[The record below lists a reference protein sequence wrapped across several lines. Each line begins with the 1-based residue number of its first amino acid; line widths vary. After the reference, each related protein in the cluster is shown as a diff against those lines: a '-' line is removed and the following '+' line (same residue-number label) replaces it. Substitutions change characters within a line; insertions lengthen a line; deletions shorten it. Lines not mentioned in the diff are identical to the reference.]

1 MTQVD
6 TQIAERGPASPS
18 ERLRA
23 LLVDPVLFTAPY
35 DAALSEGLEANGVT
49 ARWAVRGLRPGEE
62 MDLPAGAVHT
72 LFYPLSDGKRRGR
85 TGPIQRA
92 LKGVEHAFGLKS
104 VVALARSER
113 FDIVH
118 FQWSVVPALDLRA
131 LRQIQAERPV
141 VLTVH
146 DLVPFNG
153 KSVSQ
158 MQRKG
163 FEAVLHAADHLIVH
177 TDQARRD
184 LIQRGFDPSRI
195 TVIPHGLLALKPA
208 SATERRD
215 GKWRI
220 VMFGRLQSYK
230 GVDTLVDAAAAID
243 PALRDRLEIV
253 IAGEPLMPLAHL
265 SDRAA
270 AMGLGN
276 VLRFDPR
283 RFGEEEMATLLAS
296 ADCFVF
302 PYRAIEAS
310 GVLHLVAGLG
320 KWIVASDLGMFR
332 QMIGQDGR
340 NGALIT
346 PDDPAALA
354 RALVDSIGRVPAEPL
369 GCGIPSWTE
378 IGASTADLYE
388 AVLGRHGATQRRAA

>member
-1 MTQVD
+1 MTEVD
-6 TQIAERGPASPS
+6 RQIVERSPAAPPG
-18 ERLRA
+18 RLRA

-35 DAALSEGLEANGVT
+35 DAALSGGLEANGVAT
-49 ARWAVRGLRPGEE
+49 CWAVRGLRPGEE
-62 MDLPAGAVHT
+62 AELPKSAVRP

-85 TGPIQRA
+85 TGPLQRA

-104 VVALARSER
+104 LVTLARRGR
-113 FDIVH
+113 FDVVH

-153 KSVSQ
+153 KSVNQ

-163 FEAVLHAADHLIVH
+163 FDAVLHAADHLIVH
-177 TDQARRD
+177 TDQARQD
-184 LIQRGFDPSRI
+184 LIKRGLDATRI
-195 TVIPHGLLALKPA
+195 TVIPHGLLVLKPA
-208 SATERRD
+208 SAVQRMD

-230 GVDTLVDAAAAID
+230 GVDTLVDAAALID
-243 PALRDRLEIV
+243 PALRDRIEIV
-253 IAGEPLMPLAHL
+253 VAGEPLMPLAGL
-265 SDRAA
+265 ADRAA

-276 VLRFDPR
+276 LIRFDPR
-283 RFGEEEMATLLAS
+283 RFGEEEMAALLAS

-320 KWIVASDLGMFR
+320 KWIVASDLGVFR
-332 QMIGQDGR
+332 QMIGQDDR
-340 NGALIT
+340 NGTLVA

-354 RALVDSIGRVPAEPL
+354 RALVKSIGRTPAEAL

-378 IGASTADLYE
+378 IGATTAGLYE
-388 AVLGRHGATQRRAA
+388 SVIARRGETQRWAA